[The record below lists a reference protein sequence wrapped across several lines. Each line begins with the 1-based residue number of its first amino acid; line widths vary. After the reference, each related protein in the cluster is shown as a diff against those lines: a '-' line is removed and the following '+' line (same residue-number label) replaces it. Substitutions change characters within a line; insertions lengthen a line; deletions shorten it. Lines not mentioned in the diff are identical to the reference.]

1 VVPKRKVGRSPLRT
15 FSRALLGQRARR
27 RLHHAGLGAGRASL
41 ARSLGQAR
49 HKAVMARTKAHNRT
63 AEQQAAWEAQEAAD
77 AREAAQEAAEAA
89 ARRARRG
96 RRASSDPPAF
106 DALIVL
112 VLSAHKFPNA
122 CWKDALQQAK
132 ACMEK
137 QTHACTHTH
146 TPTPHTNTHSQ
157 RETHTHTYS
166 NKYT

>member
-1 VVPKRKVGRSPLRT
+1 VVPNRKVDRAPRRT

-77 AREAAQEAAEAA
+77 AREAEQEATEAA

-96 RRASSDPPAF
+96 RRASE
-106 DALIVL
+106 
-112 VLSAHKFPNA
+112 
-122 CWKDALQQAK
+122 QQA
-132 ACMEK
+132 AWEA
-137 QTHACTHTH
+137 QEAAAAREAAQEAAEAAERRARRGRRASSDHPYYHTH
-146 TPTPHTNTHSQ
+146 PPDEEFILPVPSLKRPVIT
-157 RETHTHTYS
+157 
-166 NKYT
+166 

>member
-1 VVPKRKVGRSPLRT
+1 MVPKRKVGRAPRRT

-89 ARRARRG
+89 AKAGPPGAPGFGTAGRVGGAGGRRRARGRAGGRRG
-96 RRASSDPPAF
+96 RRKAGQPGVIYMCSCSFPGAGLRATTPIIIHTLLMKSLSCLCPA
-106 DALIVL
+106 
-112 VLSAHKFPNA
+112 
-122 CWKDALQQAK
+122 
-132 ACMEK
+132 
-137 QTHACTHTH
+137 
-146 TPTPHTNTHSQ
+146 
-157 RETHTHTYS
+157 
-166 NKYT
+166 

>member
-1 VVPKRKVGRSPLRT
+1 MVPKRKVGRAPRRT

-96 RRASSDPPAF
+96 RRASSDHPYY
-106 DALIVL
+106 
-112 VLSAHKFPNA
+112 
-122 CWKDALQQAK
+122 
-132 ACMEK
+132 
-137 QTHACTHTH
+137 HTH
-146 TPTPHTNTHSQ
+146 PPDEDFILPVPSLKRPVITYWTPS
-157 RETHTHTYS
+157 
-166 NKYT
+166 